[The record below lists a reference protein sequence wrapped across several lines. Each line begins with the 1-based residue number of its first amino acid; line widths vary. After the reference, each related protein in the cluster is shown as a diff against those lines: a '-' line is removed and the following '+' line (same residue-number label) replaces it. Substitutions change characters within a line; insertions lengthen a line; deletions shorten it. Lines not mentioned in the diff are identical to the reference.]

1 MNSPAMAA
9 AKQRIAGIARRR
21 VSAPMAATT
30 ITAPAP
36 AQNHMPPDSSGYRA
50 IDAST
55 VAVAAAT
62 VRRMFMGS
70 PPRVGWPPPA
80 GPEPRG
86 GQEAARAAHGS
97 GRSG

>member
-1 MNSPAMAA
+1 MNSPAIAA
-9 AKQRIAGIARRR
+9 TKQRIAGTARRL
-21 VSAPMAATT
+21 VNAPTAATT
-30 ITAPAP
+30 ITAPTP

-70 PPRVGWPPPA
+70 PPRVGWLPPA
-80 GPEPRG
+80 GRRPRE
-86 GQEAARAAHGS
+86 GQGAARTAHGS
-97 GRSG
+97 DKSG